1 MSNWKHLPPD
11 AGVHSVI
18 NAHFGEQ
25 NRPDRIIYPDLND
38 GSDLVLATDYSG
50 EHEAPDFRV
59 LGFLL
64 TTQKSLES
72 VWERARLEVRRKYL
86 HNDRRMAFKKLDDAL
101 RINAFPT
108 FLKAAS
114 QLNGVLACVAV
125 EKSFQLAPIEALPPL
140 QYNWVPDPLEK
151 LLEICTFGAGLVNG
165 LRSPGQNV
173 LWLTDD
179 DAIVVKEE
187 ARADARTLMTSC
199 LFPYPDEKPL
209 FALGVASEFTDDGL
223 RAEDLL
229 AIPDLAAG
237 AFSETLMSMGTAN
250 IPTSGSG
257 PGGHTLWLKT
267 KSTLINGFLAETGN
281 PLKVIS
287 CVVRRHPQG
296 MMLSFGRPFVR
307 LPRPGE
313 STEEAVPTNE
323 KWRKSLAGEL
333 ARIGAGPEALLR
345 DMGVEGG
352 NAATPTEPLSWP
364 TDFNKN
370 EDPGAS

>member
-11 AGVHSVI
+11 AGVHSFI
-18 NAHFGEQ
+18 NTQFGQ
-25 NRPDRIIYPDLND
+25 LNRPDGIIYPDLND

-64 TTQKSLES
+64 TTQKSLED
-72 VWERARLEVRRKYL
+72 VWEPIRLEVRRKHL

-125 EKSFQLAPIEALPPL
+125 EKSFQLAPKEALPPL
-140 QYNWVPDPLEK
+140 RYNWVPEPLEK

-173 LWLTDD
+173 RWLTDD

-187 ARADARTLMTSC
+187 ARADAQKLMTSC
-199 LFPYPDEKPL
+199 LFPYLDEKPL
-209 FALGVASEFTDDGL
+209 FTLGVASQFTEDGL
-223 RAEDLL
+223 QAEDLL

-257 PGGHTLWLKT
+257 PGEHTVLLKT
-267 KSTLINGFLAETGN
+267 KSMLINGFLAETGN
-281 PLKVIS
+281 RLKVIS
-287 CVVRRHPQG
+287 CVVRGRPQG

-307 LPRPGE
+307 LPMPGE
-313 STEEAVPTNE
+313 STEGAVPTNE
-323 KWRKSLAGEL
+323 KWRRSLAVEL
-333 ARIGAGPEALLR
+333 ARIGADPEALLR
-345 DMGVEGG
+345 DMGIEGG
-352 NAATPTEPLSWP
+352 EAA
-364 TDFNKN
+364 KH
-370 EDPGAS
+370 A